1 MADTFTLRIPDDT
14 QRRLKERATGVDTP
28 PRTLAQRY
36 VEEGLRMDEHPGVFF
51 ADGPTGRRARLFGTG
66 ADVWEVIATVKDND
80 GDESAAADYLDLP
93 VAMVRSAITYY
104 AAFPAEIDALIE
116 RNQAESERAEAAWL
130 AAREALKS

>member
-1 MADTFTLRIPDDT
+1 
-14 QRRLKERATGVDTP
+14 
-28 PRTLAQRY
+28 
-36 VEEGLRMDEHPGVFF
+36 MDEHPGIFF